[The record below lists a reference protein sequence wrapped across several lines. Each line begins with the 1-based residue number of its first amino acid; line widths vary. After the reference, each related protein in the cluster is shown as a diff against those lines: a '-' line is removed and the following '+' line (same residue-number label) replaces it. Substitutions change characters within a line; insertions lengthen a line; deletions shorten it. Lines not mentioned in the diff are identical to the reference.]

1 MQKKCLKKYIT
12 KRDYNEFPWLEALI
26 SENVLLRQSNVRQF
40 VRISE
45 EIELCTENLQ
55 TVTD

>member
-12 KRDYNEFPWLEALI
+12 KRDYNEFSWLEALI

-40 VRISE
+40 VRDSE
-45 EIELCTENLQ
+45 EMH
-55 TVTD
+55 